1 MSTAITYITTT
12 VFVVSARSTRRGSK
26 HVYKKM
32 EFVIYAVIKEEKEKR
47 NHKKKKERKEEDFWS
62 NELLHS
68 FHRQK
73 RADDAAGWI

>member
-32 EFVIYAVIKEEKEKR
+32 EFVMPSLIEEKEKR
-47 NHKKKKERKEEDFWS
+47 NHKKKRRRFWS
-62 NELLHS
+62 NES
-68 FHRQK
+68 AFFSSAEK
-73 RADDAAGWI
+73 SG

>member
-32 EFVIYAVIKEEKEKR
+32 EFVIYAVIEEKEKR
-47 NHKKKKERKEEDFWS
+47 NHKKKKKKKEEDFWS
-62 NELLHS
+62 SES
-68 FHRQK
+68 AFFSSAEK
-73 RADDAAGWI
+73 SG

>member
-32 EFVIYAVIKEEKEKR
+32 EFVIYAVIEEKEKI
-47 NHKKKKERKEEDFWS
+47 NNKTKKKRKDEDFWS
-62 NELLHS
+62 NESHS
-68 FHRQK
+68 FHRRK
-73 RADDAAGWI
+73 SG

>member
-32 EFVIYAVIKEEKEKR
+32 EFVIYAVIEEKEKR
-47 NHKKKKERKEEDFWS
+47 NHKKKKKKKEEDFWS
-62 NELLHS
+62 NES
-68 FHRQK
+68 AFFSSAEK
-73 RADDAAGWI
+73 SG

>member
-32 EFVIYAVIKEEKEKR
+32 EFVMPSLIEEKEKR
-47 NHKKKKERKEEDFWS
+47 NHKKKKERKEEEDFGQM
-62 NELLHS
+62 NLHS

>member
-32 EFVIYAVIKEEKEKR
+32 EFVIYAVIEEKEKR

-62 NELLHS
+62 NDS

>member
-32 EFVIYAVIKEEKEKR
+32 EFVIYAVIEEKEKR
-47 NHKKKKERKEEDFWS
+47 NHKKKKERKEEEDFGQM
-62 NELLHS
+62 NLHS
-68 FHRQK
+68 FRRQK